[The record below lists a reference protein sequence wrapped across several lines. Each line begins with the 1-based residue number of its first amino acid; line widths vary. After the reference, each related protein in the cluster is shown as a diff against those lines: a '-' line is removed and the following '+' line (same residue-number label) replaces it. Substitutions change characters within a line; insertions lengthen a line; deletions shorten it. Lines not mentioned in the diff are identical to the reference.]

1 MLTELTNQNYNELIS
16 ADKPLVI
23 EFYSPTC
30 VHCKRTEAGLN
41 EAAEELGKT
50 AIIAKCDIT
59 SQPDLAKRYDV
70 TALPTLLFIKNGVN
84 LVISLLASLG
94 ISIELSPYSNHCF
107 AVLYLVS
114 QCKSA

>member
-41 EAAEELGKT
+41 EAAEELGET

-59 SQPDLAKRYDV
+59 ILYKKECWQCC
-70 TALPTLLFIKNGVN
+70 N
-84 LVISLLASLG
+84 VISLRKIWLRCDITLAMIAVSPSSSAASL
-94 ISIELSPYSNHCF
+94 SPAS
-107 AVLYLVS
+107 VLL
-114 QCKSA
+114 Q

>member
-41 EAAEELGKT
+41 ETAEELGET

-70 TALPTLLFIKNGVN
+70 TALPTLLFIKNGDIKN
-84 LVISLLASLG
+84 KLEGFTHKLIILDNIKRL
-94 ISIELSPYSNHCF
+94 
-107 AVLYLVS
+107 
-114 QCKSA
+114 

>member
-1 MLTELTNQNYNELIS
+1 MLTELTNRNYNELIS

-41 EAAEELGKT
+41 EAAEELGET

-70 TALPTLLFIKNGVN
+70 TALPTLLFIKNGDIKN
-84 LVISLLASLG
+84 KLEGFTHKLIILDNIKRL
-94 ISIELSPYSNHCF
+94 
-107 AVLYLVS
+107 
-114 QCKSA
+114 

>member
-1 MLTELTNQNYNELIS
+1 MLTELTNQNYYELIS

-50 AIIAKCDIT
+50 AIIAKW
-59 SQPDLAKRYDV
+59 
-70 TALPTLLFIKNGVN
+70 
-84 LVISLLASLG
+84 
-94 ISIELSPYSNHCF
+94 
-107 AVLYLVS
+107 
-114 QCKSA
+114 

>member
-1 MLTELTNQNYNELIS
+1 MEEIKNAYRTDKPEYNELMS

-70 TALPTLLFIKNGVN
+70 TALPTLLFIKNGD
-84 LVISLLASLG
+84 IKTSLR
-94 ISIELSPYSNHCF
+94 
-107 AVLYLVS
+107 VLHTS
-114 QCKSA
+114 

>member
-30 VHCKRTEAGLN
+30 AHCKRTEAGLK
-41 EAAEELGKT
+41 EVAEELGES

-59 SQPDLAKRYDV
+59 AQPDLAQRYDV
-70 TALPTLLFIKNGVN
+70 TALPTLLFIKNGDIKN
-84 LVISLLASLG
+84 KLEGFTHKLIILDNIKRL
-94 ISIELSPYSNHCF
+94 
-107 AVLYLVS
+107 
-114 QCKSA
+114 

>member
-1 MLTELTNQNYNELIS
+1 MLTELTNQNYYELIS
-16 ADKPLVI
+16 ADKQLVI

-41 EAAEELGKT
+41 EATEELGET

-70 TALPTLLFIKNGVN
+70 TALPTLLFIKNGDIKN
-84 LVISLLASLG
+84 KLEGFTHKLIILDNIKRL
-94 ISIELSPYSNHCF
+94 
-107 AVLYLVS
+107 
-114 QCKSA
+114 